1 MRAPLI
7 DFLAGC
13 LTACYVVAA
22 LFFLRF
28 RRRTGDALFL
38 NFGLAFLLLGANQV
52 LASIVG
58 VDDERYGY
66 TYLLRVLAFVVILY
80 GILRENTTRRAA
92 RTD

>member
-1 MRAPLI
+1 MRLPLI

-13 LTACYVVAA
+13 LTACYAVAA

-28 RRRTGDALFL
+28 GRRTGDGLFL
-38 NFGLAFLLLGANQV
+38 NFAIAFLLLATNQV

-66 TYLLRVLAFVVILY
+66 TYLLRVFAFLVILY
-80 GILRENTTRRAA
+80 GILRENTA
-92 RTD
+92 RTARG